1 MPDGYRFA
9 ILALTVKLWLAV
21 LCARRKNASA
31 FSALLVVKRFSRFR
45 RYFAENAFVL
55 LAFEINLCYY
65 IKASNAGVMEL
76 ADVGDSKSP
85 AGDSVPVRVRPP
97 APKKASSKELAFFVS
112 VYRGEQLFPAGKVFG
127 KRLRF
132 LAVCNAYNIVNKA

>member
-1 MPDGYRFA
+1 MPVGYRFA

-21 LCARRKNASA
+21 PYARRKNASA
-31 FSALLVVKRFSRFR
+31 FSALLVVKRFKQFSRFR

-97 APKKASSKELAFFVS
+97 APK
-112 VYRGEQLFPAGKVFG
+112 
-127 KRLRF
+127 
-132 LAVCNAYNIVNKA
+132 